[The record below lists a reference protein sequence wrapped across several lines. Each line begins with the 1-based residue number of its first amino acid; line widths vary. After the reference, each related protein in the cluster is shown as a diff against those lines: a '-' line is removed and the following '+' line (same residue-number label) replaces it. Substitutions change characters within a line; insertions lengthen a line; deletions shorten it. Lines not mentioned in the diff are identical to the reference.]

1 MPIRILTAD
10 DVRAA
15 ITMKEAIEAVRKG
28 FIALSS
34 GQAQVPLRS
43 NVETQDGI
51 TLYMPAYVQGES
63 FSTVK
68 VVSVYRGN
76 SRFGL
81 PTILAAVLVTDAE
94 TGQPRALM
102 DGSYLTAL
110 RTGAASGVATD
121 LLARA
126 DSSVLGVIGAGTQ
139 ARTQIEA
146 VCAVRTIREVRV
158 FSRSGAEKFTSE
170 LAERYPNVNF
180 VAAKSASE
188 ALRGADVVVAATTSA
203 TPVIHAAD
211 IAAGTHINGVGSFT
225 PQMQEVAADVV
236 TQARIVVDARNT
248 CLVEAGDLIVPISDG
263 QLSIEQIHAE
273 IGEIAAGL
281 KPGRMSKEEITF
293 FKSVGNAVQDSAV
306 AGQVI
311 PIAEAKNLG
320 TVVNL

>member
-1 MPIRILTAD
+1 MPMRILTAD

-34 GQAQVPLRS
+34 GNAQVPLRS
-43 NVETQDGI
+43 NIETQDGI
-51 TLYMPAYVQGES
+51 TLYMPAYVEGES

-68 VVSVYRGN
+68 VVSVYRDN

-102 DGSYLTAL
+102 DGAYLTAL
-110 RTGAASGVATD
+110 RTGAASGLATD
-121 LLARA
+121 LLARVDA
-126 DSSVLGVIGAGTQ
+126 SVLGVIGAGTQ
-139 ARTQIEA
+139 ARTQIDA
-146 VCAVRTIREVRV
+146 VCAVRPIREVRV
-158 FSRSGAEKFTSE
+158 FSRSGAEQCVSE
-170 LAERYPNVNF
+170 LAERHPNVKIF
-180 VAAKSASE
+180 AAKSASV
-188 ALRGADVVVAATTSA
+188 ALHGAHIVAAATTST

-211 IAAGTHINGVGSFT
+211 IAPGTHINGVGSFT
-225 PQMQEVAADVV
+225 PQMQEIAADVV
-236 TQARIVVDARNT
+236 TRARIVVDSRSTA
-248 CLVEAGDLIVPISDG
+248 LVEAGDLIIPMSSG

-273 IGEIAAGL
+273 IGEVAAGL
-281 KPGRMSKEEITF
+281 RPGRMSNEEITF
-293 FKSVGNAVQDSAV
+293 FKSVGNAVQDAAV

-311 PIAEAKNLG
+311 PVAEAKNLG